1 VILADPANAG
11 QDLAGY
17 FTPDE
22 WAAAIHDDIGL
33 DEVRQALSTI
43 TGSLSE
49 AVIELRQER

>member
-1 VILADPANAG
+1 VILADPANSG

-49 AVIELRQER
+49 AVIELQQER